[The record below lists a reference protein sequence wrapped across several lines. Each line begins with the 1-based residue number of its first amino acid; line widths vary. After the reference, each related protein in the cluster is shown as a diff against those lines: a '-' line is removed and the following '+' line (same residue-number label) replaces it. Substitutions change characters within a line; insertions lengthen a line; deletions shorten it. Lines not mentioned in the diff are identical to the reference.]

1 MKKII
6 ALIISFLLMLLCF
19 IPFETTLVPEWTVRV
34 KDEMGNPYVEK
45 LVGQTCENYT
55 LGVSP
60 CAESNI
66 AGKYTNSDGLVTFP
80 ERKVQLSLISRMFR
94 SIFNYAKLLAHGSIG
109 IDVYIHA
116 SGPTGY
122 KVLKYEQG
130 KPAPSE
136 MVLPS
141 ESIELRE

>member
-6 ALIISFLLMLLCF
+6 LTVFLLLMFLCF
-19 IPFETTLVPEWTVRV
+19 LPFETTLVPEWTIRV
-34 KDEMGNPYVEK
+34 EDESGKPYIEK

-66 AGKYTNSDGLVTFP
+66 AGEYTNSDGLVTFP
-80 ERKVQLSLISRMFR
+80 ERKIQLSLISRTFR
-94 SIFNYAKLLAHGSIG
+94 SIFNYAKFPAHGSIG

-130 KPAPSE
+130 KPVPTKLI
-136 MVLPS
+136 LPS
-141 ESIELRE
+141 ELIKLRE